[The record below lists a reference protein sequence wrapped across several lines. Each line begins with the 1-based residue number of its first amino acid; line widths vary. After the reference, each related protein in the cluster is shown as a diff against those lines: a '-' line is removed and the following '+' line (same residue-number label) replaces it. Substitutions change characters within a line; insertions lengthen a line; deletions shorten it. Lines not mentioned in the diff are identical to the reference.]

1 MFVFLVRGK
10 NNMEKHVEKFILSAD
25 SKALATISSD
35 GLLNVIPVSSVRVFD
50 GKIVL
55 VNYFMQKTLENLNS
69 NNKVAFVAWS
79 KMIGYQI
86 KGSVEYQDSGEIFE
100 DVVSWIKETIP
111 GRVVK
116 GVLII
121 NPNEV
126 HDIAPDKKTKEHFA
140 ATE

>member
-69 NNKVAFVAWS
+69 NNQVAFVAWS

>member
-1 MFVFLVRGK
+1 
-10 NNMEKHVEKFILSAD
+10 MEKHVEEFILSAD
-25 SKALATISSD
+25 SKALSTISSD
-35 GLLNVIPVSSVRVFD
+35 GLLNVVPVSSVRVFD

-55 VNYFMQKTLENLNS
+55 VNYFMQKTLENIIS
-69 NNKVAFVAWS
+69 NNQVAFVAWS

-86 KGSVEYQDSGEIFE
+86 KGSVEYQNSGEIFE

-126 HDIAPDKKTKEHFA
+126 HDIAPDKKTKEHFSSI
-140 ATE
+140 

>member
-1 MFVFLVRGK
+1 
-10 NNMEKHVEKFILSAD
+10 MEKHVEKFILSAD

-69 NNKVAFVAWS
+69 NNQVAFVAWS